1 MNNHLENNLKI
12 SELKLVQSIYNDRL
26 NYLEIKDK
34 INVSNFLD
42 ENMKLLY
49 TYADILYRKYD
60 YDKLDKTRIK
70 AIISGEDLQEEIK
83 DLLSINV
90 DILGIDYGLDT
101 KGEYELYSKNLG
113 LYNFN
118 KFFEGN
124 GELEGL
130 LKKLDNIDYN
140 TDDIRQYLQHN
151 IDKCFSQYKSKPQES
166 FIELGLDDLLD
177 KIDKN
182 EMELGIRQRFNTYT
196 NYFTGGIFKG
206 VHYLGATSGLG
217 KTTWSMLFY
226 LLPILLSK
234 DSAGNR
240 EEKILIIANEQ
251 DKETFQKMIMVC
263 FYYNIYRT
271 LKKNKHL
278 INTVIKRHKLERGN
292 ATPLEKKLLRETSEY
307 FKKEFSKRIK
317 FVFMPKFTPYDIE
330 YCILNNSRLGFKNVL
345 IDTMKAE
352 QKGEY
357 QLLSNLA
364 TKLDML
370 AKSEDLKII
379 ATVQLAIYSMNKK
392 YLDHTCLSESK
403 QIVEIA
409 EHSLY
414 FRYTDLLELATLSV
428 FEFQKKYNEE
438 TGEAIGVE
446 KVQIPF
452 DKIQSDFDKNPYNK
466 YMLVFIGKNR
476 HGESGKVVLSKYNF
490 DVFYYEEIG
499 IVEGIKYDKL

>member
-151 IDKCFSQYKSKPQES
+151 IDK
-166 FIELGLDDLLD
+166 
-177 KIDKN
+177 
-182 EMELGIRQRFNTYT
+182 
-196 NYFTGGIFKG
+196 
-206 VHYLGATSGLG
+206 
-217 KTTWSMLFY
+217 
-226 LLPILLSK
+226 
-234 DSAGNR
+234 
-240 EEKILIIANEQ
+240 
-251 DKETFQKMIMVC
+251 
-263 FYYNIYRT
+263 
-271 LKKNKHL
+271 
-278 INTVIKRHKLERGN
+278 
-292 ATPLEKKLLRETSEY
+292 
-307 FKKEFSKRIK
+307 
-317 FVFMPKFTPYDIE
+317 
-330 YCILNNSRLGFKNVL
+330 
-345 IDTMKAE
+345 
-352 QKGEY
+352 
-357 QLLSNLA
+357 
-364 TKLDML
+364 
-370 AKSEDLKII
+370 
-379 ATVQLAIYSMNKK
+379 
-392 YLDHTCLSESK
+392 
-403 QIVEIA
+403 
-409 EHSLY
+409 
-414 FRYTDLLELATLSV
+414 
-428 FEFQKKYNEE
+428 
-438 TGEAIGVE
+438 
-446 KVQIPF
+446 
-452 DKIQSDFDKNPYNK
+452 
-466 YMLVFIGKNR
+466 
-476 HGESGKVVLSKYNF
+476 
-490 DVFYYEEIG
+490 
-499 IVEGIKYDKL
+499 